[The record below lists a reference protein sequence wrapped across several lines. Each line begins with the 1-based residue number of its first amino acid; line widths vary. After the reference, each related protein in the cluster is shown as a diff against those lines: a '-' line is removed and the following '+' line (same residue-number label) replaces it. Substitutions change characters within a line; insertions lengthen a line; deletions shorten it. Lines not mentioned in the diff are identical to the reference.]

1 MNYEKT
7 IFSLTSIFLT
17 PLILFSQVPDEVD
30 PGNARGDEGT
40 VDLWEQPEVYVPVLV
55 IVVLLITFSWL
66 RRKNRSKRR

>member
-30 PGNARGDEGT
+30 PGNARDDEGT